1 MAEYKRKRRSAFK
14 SAPKVNKKRMKSK
27 GMPEDIKMVSE
38 AQAHKP
44 KKNMRVVRGK
54 KLENKRRLKIGAIA
68 VAVIAAVLVLCQL
81 IMPAGIIETASNAL
95 QIIGSGSYP
104 ISLESTDSINVVSKG
119 SYYYL
124 LTNSSI
130 EAYSNAGKRIF
141 SYAHGFENPVL
152 KTSKTRAIVF
162 EQDGNQALLFT
173 LNGLKKTVDIK
184 QNIKNAAVGDN
195 GTYALVTSADNYA
208 AAVSVYKKN
217 GELVYEWFSSK
228 DLVNNVAVSP
238 TGKKIAVSTVSSKV
252 GTYNSK
258 LLVLG
263 FKSATAEFEKEYEN
277 TVVYNIDTTFTSGF
291 SVLTANSYN
300 FIKWSNFKFFEYK
313 NEYNTAMFRAGNNGV
328 AVVYN
333 RESDK
338 TDNRIAIFSS
348 GGKLKREMEFK
359 GIITDFTLK
368 NQHIYCVSD
377 TKVYILDNDGSIMR
391 SADCG
396 FGVSRSCPLGQNT
409 MAVITDNAISK
420 IKLEQ
425 E

>member
-1 MAEYKRKRRSAFK
+1 MAEYKRKRRSAFT
-14 SAPKVNKKRMKSK
+14 SAPKVNKKRIKDK
-27 GMPEDIKMVSE
+27 AVPRDIKMVPQGE
-38 AQAHKP
+38 EKP
-44 KKNMRVVRGK
+44 EKNNMRVVRGK
-54 KLENKRRLKIGAIA
+54 KLANKRRFKITAIT
-68 VAVIAAVLVLCQL
+68 VAVIAAAVALCQL
-81 IMPAGIIETASNAL
+81 IMPAGIIETASTAL
-95 QIIGSGSYP
+95 HTIGGGSYP
-104 ISLESTDSINVVSKG
+104 ISLESTDSINTVSKG
-119 SYYYL
+119 TYYYL
-124 LTNSSI
+124 LTNSNI

-152 KTSKTRAIVF
+152 KTSKTRALVF
-162 EQDGNQALLFT
+162 EQDGKQALIFT
-173 LNGLKKTVDIK
+173 HSGLKKTVDSK
-184 QNIKNAAVGDN
+184 QSIKNAAIGDN
-195 GTYALVTSADNYA
+195 GTYALVTSPSNYA
-208 AAVSVYKKN
+208 AAVSVYKKS

-238 TGKKIAVSTVSSKV
+238 TGKKIAVATVSSTV
-252 GTYNSK
+252 GAYNSK
-258 LLVLG
+258 VLVLG
-263 FKSATAEFEKEYEN
+263 FKSATPLFEKGYEN
-277 TVVYNIDTTFTSGF
+277 TVIYNIDTTFAGGF
-291 SVLTANSYN
+291 SVLTANNYN

-348 GGKLKREMEFK
+348 NGKLKREIEFK
-359 GIITDFTLK
+359 GIITDFALK

-396 FGVSRSCPLGQNT
+396 FGVGRSCPLGQST
-409 MAVITDNAISK
+409 VAVITDNAISK